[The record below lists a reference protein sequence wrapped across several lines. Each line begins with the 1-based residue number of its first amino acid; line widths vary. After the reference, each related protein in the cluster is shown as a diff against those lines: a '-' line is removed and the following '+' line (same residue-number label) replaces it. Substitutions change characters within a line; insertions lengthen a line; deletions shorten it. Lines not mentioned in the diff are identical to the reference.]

1 MMKRYITQAK
11 EELEQIVDF
20 LLLNGNLSPNKG
32 LINGEMG
39 HERFTF
45 FHVRV

>member
-20 LLLNGNLSPNKG
+20 LLLN
-32 LINGEMG
+32 EMIL
-39 HERFTF
+39 T
-45 FHVRV
+45 V